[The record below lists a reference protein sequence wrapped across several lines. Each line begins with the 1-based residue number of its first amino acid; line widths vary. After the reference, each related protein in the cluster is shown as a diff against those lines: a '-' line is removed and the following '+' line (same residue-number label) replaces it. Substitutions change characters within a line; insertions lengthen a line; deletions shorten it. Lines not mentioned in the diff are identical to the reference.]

1 MQMSTP
7 TRAFSDRPPLTPNT
21 NDARPEPQTPFATAK
36 TSQSNFIL
44 RHKVSF
50 PPFNPHLDSSE
61 SIPSAHASI
70 YEASI
75 FNPSTEHV
83 NDRSNEN
90 SSHTNNDFPGTVGN
104 SYPEHWQTHHSLD
117 HEEERRAA
125 DEFAWNNCVPIVH
138 SPHRLEP
145 ITEKNSLATLQ
156 TKGSKVSCKPMGVRA
171 LTNKSSQ
178 ATLQSQHRLSNPSL
192 RPQPSASTL
201 LAIPTVRPTHR
212 KSFSLPSF
220 SRRSNKSSSSSVT
233 LTPSTYLGALP
244 KLPKRPP
251 PERKPTPPGLPTFN
265 SPAAINYRL
274 PAPPI
279 RFRDHFRSSKAT
291 EEYRRQTRALPR
303 GVVMRGDNGELIR
316 GKWRAVPSG
325 HGVVGQHPWIA

>member
-1 MQMSTP
+1 MEMSTP

-21 NDARPEPQTPFATAK
+21 NDARAEPQTPFATAK
-36 TSQSNFIL
+36 TSQSNFLL

-50 PPFNPHLDSSE
+50 PPFHPHLDSSE

-70 YEASI
+70 YEASV

-83 NDRSNEN
+83 TGRSNEN
-90 SSHTNNDFPGTVGN
+90 SSHTNSDIPGTVENGF
-104 SYPEHWQTHHSLD
+104 PEAWQMHHSLD

-125 DEFAWNNCVPIVH
+125 DEFAWNNCVPVVH

-156 TKGSKVSCKPMGVRA
+156 TKASKASCKPKGVRP
-171 LTNKSSQ
+171 LTDKSSQ
-178 ATLQSQHRLSNPSL
+178 ATLQSQHRRSDLSL
-192 RPQPSASTL
+192 RPQPSANTL

-233 LTPSTYLGALP
+233 LTPSNYLSALP
-244 KLPKRPP
+244 KHPKRPP

-274 PAPPI
+274 PAPPA
-279 RFRDHFRSSKAT
+279 RFRDHFRSSKAI

-303 GVVMRGDNGELIR
+303 GVAMRGDNGELIR

-325 HGVVGQHPWIA
+325 HGVVGQHPWIE